1 MDTPTY
7 PAFEYDDDSWSTLSH
22 WLTPQVRGWV
32 YAHPLP
38 CWQGDEDEIVKD
50 IVVFSPKVSF
60 LTTRYKSERLGG
72 LWCYPQAF

>member
-1 MDTPTY
+1 MDTPIY

-60 LTTRYKSERLGG
+60 LTTRYKK
-72 LWCYPQAF
+72 